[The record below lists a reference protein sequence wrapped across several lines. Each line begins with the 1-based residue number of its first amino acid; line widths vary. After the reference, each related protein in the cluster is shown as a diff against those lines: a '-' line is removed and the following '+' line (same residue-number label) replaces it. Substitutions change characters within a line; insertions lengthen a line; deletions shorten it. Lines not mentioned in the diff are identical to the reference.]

1 MIRSPNLYGD
11 PQTVIRYLSR
21 PCHCPHLHW
30 HLHSVYGYDAERDAD
45 LTIAAYLDKQE
56 PIDKQ
61 TGVTVREL
69 EKFVGWWWPRKES
82 PPTRLEISPL
92 KIVDV

>member
-1 MIRSPNLYGD
+1 
-11 PQTVIRYLSR
+11 LSLSALALT
-21 PCHCPHLHW
+21 PPH
-30 HLHSVYGYDAERDAD
+30 VAVDVERDAD
-45 LTIAAYLDKQE
+45 LAIAVYLDKQE

-82 PPTRLEISPL
+82 PPPASKLVPSKL
-92 KIVDV
+92 